1 MWVRIQEVSFPAD
14 RSDELVTR
22 FRETAVS
29 RHGGDGYL
37 GFRLL
42 LDRDA
47 GRALEISYW
56 KTETAVRA
64 VDVDG
69 VVGAADPLLAVTE
82 QTNYYELAI
91 DAAQ

>member
-14 RSDELVTR
+14 RADELVAR
-22 FRETAVS
+22 FRETAVA

-42 LDRDA
+42 LDGED
-47 GRALEISYW
+47 GRALEVSYW
-56 KTETAVRA
+56 ATEAALRA
-64 VDVDG
+64 VDAAG
-69 VVGAADPLLAVTE
+69 VVSATDPSLAVTG

-91 DAAQ
+91 DAA